1 MIFINAIVQIEKRT
15 QTSNIYL
22 YYVSRVFAPP
32 ARSSRTLLYSHFIP
46 SRTLL
51 PHLRSSRIF
60 APPASSLLP
69 HLRSSRIFAPPA
81 SSLLPHAPLST
92 FHSLTHASHAS
103 SLLTRASHASSLLT
117 HASPA
122 PSSIHIYILCYH

>member
-69 HLRSSRIFAPPA
+69 HLRSSRTLLYLHFIPSRTLLTRHR
-81 SSLLPHAPLST
+81 SSRALLTRHRSSRTLLPHPPLFT
-92 FHSLTHASHAS
+92 FISCVTINRNK
-103 SLLTRASHASSLLT
+103 T
-117 HASPA
+117 
-122 PSSIHIYILCYH
+122 